1 MPPGRLS
8 PMNIAITFRQM
19 EATEAMRAYATEKVA
34 KLQKF
39 LRQPMKG
46 HVTLSLEKRVQSAEV
61 DVHAGGEHYHATEKT
76 EDMYASI
83 DKVMDKLE
91 RQIREM
97 HGVASGKKKG
107 AERAS
112 ERLMGDGTGEE

>member
-1 MPPGRLS
+1 
-8 PMNIAITFRQM
+8 MNIAITFRQM
-19 EATEAMRAYATEKVA
+19 ETTEAMRAYATDKVA

-46 HVTLSLEKRVQSAEV
+46 HVTLSLENRTHSAEV
-61 DVHAGGEHYHATEKT
+61 DIHAGGEHYHATEKT

-83 DKVMDKLE
+83 DKVADKLE
-91 RQIREM
+91 RQIREV
-97 HGVASGKKKG
+97 HGVASARKKG

-112 ERLMGDGTGEE
+112 QKLIRDDSGEE

>member
-1 MPPGRLS
+1 
-8 PMNIAITFRQM
+8 MNIAITFRQM
-19 EATEAMRAYATEKVA
+19 EATDAMRGYATDKIS

-46 HVTLSLEKRVQSAEV
+46 HVTLSLENRTQTAEV
-61 DVHAGGEHYHATEKT
+61 DIHSGGEHYHATERS

-83 DKVMDKLE
+83 DKVADKLE

-97 HGVASGKKKG
+97 HGAASARKKG

-112 ERLMGDGTGEE
+112 ERLLNDESGEE

>member
-1 MPPGRLS
+1 
-8 PMNIAITFRQM
+8 MNIAITFRQM
-19 EATEAMRAYATEKVA
+19 EATEAMRGYATDKVA

-39 LRQPMKG
+39 LRHPMKG
-46 HVTLSLEKRVQSAEV
+46 HVTLSLENRTHSAEV
-61 DVHAGGEHYHATEKT
+61 DVHAGSEHYHATEKS

-83 DKVMDKLE
+83 DKVIDKLE

-97 HGVASGKKKG
+97 HGAASARKKG

-112 ERLMGDGTGEE
+112 DRLIHDETGEE